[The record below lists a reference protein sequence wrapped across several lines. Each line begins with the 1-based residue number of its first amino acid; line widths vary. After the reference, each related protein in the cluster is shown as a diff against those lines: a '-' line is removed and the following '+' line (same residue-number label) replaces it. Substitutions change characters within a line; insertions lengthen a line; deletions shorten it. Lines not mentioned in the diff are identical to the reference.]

1 MLQKI
6 QRLGDSS
13 HRLIQAQKQL
23 PPKPC
28 RQRRSRQSRQLTDR
42 FDPQMTSAPSR
53 IRNRS
58 ARRSREMEPE
68 RPPDRPSPLLPSPGT
83 PGEGQ
88 GGDFVGQAAFDPHP
102 NPPPQY
108 MGRGKF
114 WGRSKCDWTPQIAPS
129 PTPRRDWGRS
139 RTAPSD
145 ASGAS
150 FPKPAGESGPIRR
163 KRAGSRSRRGR
174 SNGRRMWDK
183 PAAKTASSSGP
194 ARSAPWHREPDRAR
208 GARASNKSPAP
219 ASASSPAQR
228 LERRRQH
235 WRRRW
240 AADSQPSPRSPRAP
254 HLWDCHA
261 PAVLGRPNP
270 SASSEIA
277 RTEFVS
283 RQCSRNMVFSI
294 SPP

>member
-1 MLQKI
+1 MGILLAK
-6 QRLGDSS
+6 
-13 HRLIQAQKQL
+13 
-23 PPKPC
+23 
-28 RQRRSRQSRQLTDR
+28 RRSTPTPTLPLSTWGGGNFGVDQNVIGHPKLRHR
-42 FDPQMTSAPSR
+42 P
-53 IRNRS
+53 
-58 ARRSREMEPE
+58 RRA
-68 RPPDRPSPLLPSPGT
+68 GI
-83 PGEGQ
+83 
-88 GGDFVGQAAFDPHP
+88 GGDRA
-102 NPPPQY
+102 
-108 MGRGKF
+108 
-114 WGRSKCDWTPQIAPS
+114 I
-129 PTPRRDWGRS
+129 
-139 RTAPSD
+139 APSD

-163 KRAGSRSRRGR
+163 KRAGSRSRPGR

-240 AADSQPSPRSPRAP
+240 AADSPPSPRSPRAP